1 MSYRSIGRKIRRS
14 VDVLGKKIKQGQRVG
29 MKVGRQLDVGGRKV
43 GNVSRRISGAVDA
56 VKPFLEGTPASGV
69 ANIVS
74 GVLKGVG
81 EGAKEAR
88 RAGRALEKVSQRDIV
103 NEAKERLQGEVSNF
117 A

>member
-1 MSYRSIGRKIRRS
+1 MSYRTIGRKIRRS

-29 MKVGRQLDVGGRKV
+29 MKVGRQLDIGGRKV
-43 GNVSRRISGAVDA
+43 GNTTRRVSGAIDA
-56 VKPFLEGTPASGV
+56 DRPFLEGTPLAAG
-69 ANIVS
+69 ANIAS

>member
-14 VDVLGKKIKQGQRVG
+14 VDVIGQKIKQGQRVG

-43 GNVSRRISGAVDA
+43 GNTARRVSGAIEA
-56 VKPFLEGTPASGV
+56 VKPFLEGTPLQAG
-69 ANIVS
+69 ANIAS
-74 GVLKGVG
+74 GVLKGVSA
-81 EGAKEAR
+81 GAKEAR

-103 NEAKERLQGEVSNF
+103 NEAKERLQGEMSNF